1 MIARY
6 RSDSPVLNDGM
17 EYIMWQYTE
26 TGSIPGI
33 RGNVDRSKIM
43 GDFSLNQVMM

>member
-1 MIARY
+1 
-6 RSDSPVLNDGM
+6 
-17 EYIMWQYTE
+17 MWQYTS

-43 GDFSLNQVMM
+43 GSYSLNQVMM